1 MAGSSSA
8 GSIEIRPDDID
19 PEAGV
24 EIEPSQAER
33 DAELSREQDDKASSS
48 KAAGEDDKET
58 LLEAVLKAVGK
69 DLKETEEP
77 DVLTGKSPSPEREQ
91 SDKEGEKPSEGPDL
105 SKDPDEKEL
114 AAYKKGTR
122 ERIEKLISERNVAR
136 TDAEVTHTLRNFLVR
151 NDIAKE
157 DFQLTL
163 DLAAAMR
170 RGDFNAFL
178 TGVAPY
184 VQLATH
190 ALGIT
195 LPSDLQTAVQQGRMS
210 QEMAAQASRD
220 RYARALAEQEAI
232 RSTQQLTTHQQQGEQ
247 VYLQSA
253 VQGTV
258 DQWEAQVKAQDP
270 DYARKEPLVRNLL
283 WSVVQETGAPQTPEQ
298 AVWIANE
305 AYRRAS
311 ETARSFTPTPRATQ
325 RTPNASQRGA
335 VGARPEPKSMMEAAM
350 LGLERA
356 RRA

>member
-8 GSIEIRPDDID
+8 SGIEIRPDDID

-24 EIEPSQAER
+24 EIELSQAEK
-33 DAELSREQDDKASSS
+33 DAELSREQQDDKASPS

-91 SDKEGEKPSEGPDL
+91 SEEGKPSEGPDL

-114 AAYKKGTR
+114 AAYKRGTR
-122 ERIEKLISERNVAR
+122 ERIEQLLGQRNSAR
-136 TDAEVTHTLRNFLVR
+136 ADAEVTHTLRNFLVR
-151 NDIAKE
+151 NDIARE

-184 VQLATH
+184 VQLATN

-195 LPSDLQTAVQQGRMS
+195 LPPDLTQAVQQGRMS
-210 QEMAAQASRD
+210 HDMASQASRD

-232 RSTQQLTTHQQQGEQ
+232 RSTQQLTTQAQQGERAQ
-247 VYLQSA
+247 IQSA

-270 DYARKEPLVRNLL
+270 DYARKEPLVRSLL

-311 ETARSFTPTPRATQ
+311 DTARSFTPTPRATQ
-325 RTPNASQRGA
+325 RTPSATQRGA
-335 VGARPEPKSMMEAAM
+335 VGVRPEPKSMMDAAL